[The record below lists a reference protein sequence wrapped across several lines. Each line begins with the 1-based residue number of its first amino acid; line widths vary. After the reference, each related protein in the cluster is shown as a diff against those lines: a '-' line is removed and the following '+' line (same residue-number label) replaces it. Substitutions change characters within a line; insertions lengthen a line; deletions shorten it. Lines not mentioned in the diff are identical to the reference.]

1 MLRRWSLIVAIVHS
15 LLILARVVVAVEPR
29 PWENKHREPTP
40 QQVRRGL
47 NKLLPQLGM
56 PTRPS
61 TTPGKIARAVERDE
75 NWQGNTVSGRSE
87 CSKLPP
93 LVLR

>member
-1 MLRRWSLIVAIVHS
+1 VRAPERFERWSLIVAIVHN

-40 QQVRRGL
+40 QQVRQGL

-56 PTRPS
+56 PTRPLHNS
-61 TTPGKIARAVERDE
+61 GE
-75 NWQGNTVSGRSE
+75 NRQGGRNG
-87 CSKLPP
+87 
-93 LVLR
+93 